1 MPVGIIYNH
10 KEKRKTRAIN
20 VPSPEPRYHI
30 NKRTKPRRK
39 SIKKKPTNKK
49 QTLKRRKPLQLLARA
64 LSSLGSLLGKKVC
77 NIISATARET
87 GRCIQL
93 TLVDVWKNTTLGDS
107 DVTQKLVQ
115 LLIVTDGELEVT
127 RDDTGLL
134 VVTGSVACQFKD
146 FGSEVF
152 KDGSEVNR
160 STYSMLVLWNM
171 EIGRKKKAN
180 DLPAPTRWA

>member
-1 MPVGIIYNH
+1 M
-10 KEKRKTRAIN
+10 
-20 VPSPEPRYHI
+20 
-30 NKRTKPRRK
+30 
-39 SIKKKPTNKK
+39 
-49 QTLKRRKPLQLLARA
+49 
-64 LSSLGSLLGKKVC
+64 
-77 NIISATARET
+77 
-87 GRCIQL
+87 
-93 TLVDVWKNTTLGDS
+93 DVWKNTTLGDS

-171 EIGRKKKAN
+171 EIGRKKKKRMTYQHQHAGRSCPYEAN
-180 DLPAPTRWA
+180 GEHVQRGTRDRPWTNAY

>member
-1 MPVGIIYNH
+1 M
-10 KEKRKTRAIN
+10 
-20 VPSPEPRYHI
+20 
-30 NKRTKPRRK
+30 
-39 SIKKKPTNKK
+39 
-49 QTLKRRKPLQLLARA
+49 
-64 LSSLGSLLGKKVC
+64 
-77 NIISATARET
+77 
-87 GRCIQL
+87 
-93 TLVDVWKNTTLGDS
+93 DVWKNTTLGDS